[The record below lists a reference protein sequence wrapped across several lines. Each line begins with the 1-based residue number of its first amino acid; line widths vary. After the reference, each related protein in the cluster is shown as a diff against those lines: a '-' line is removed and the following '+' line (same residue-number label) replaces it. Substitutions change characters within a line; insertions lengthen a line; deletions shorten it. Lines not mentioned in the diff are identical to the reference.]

1 MKHSITALLLVCL
14 WLTACTQN
22 LNTLKLNDWQDS
34 LSCEAIATDI
44 RIGIACD
51 QLLHCESDDQYDSLM
66 DTIAVLLLTPDMLDK
81 EQCET
86 YPLRFAHADD
96 KRAMLMTIVGL
107 GRYCTGTSF
116 VLYKKTDCTCTVKK
130 VAYSV
135 PSKHGGPTLPAQ
147 FHSIKK
153 VENGYDLH
161 GKFSFNDSPE
171 SFLDTMHISKDFLES
186 SEFIREYEYDLDSDD
201 EEPIFVTPKN

>member
-1 MKHSITALLLVCL
+1 MKHSILAFLFGCI
-14 WLTACTQN
+14 WLTACTQSQTTQELTN
-22 LNTLKLNDWQDS
+22 WQDS
-34 LSCEAIATDI
+34 LSCEDIATDI

-51 QLLHCESDDQYDSLM
+51 QLLNCESDDQYDRLM
-66 DTIAVLLLTPDMLDK
+66 DSIAVLLLTPDMLDK

-107 GRYCTGTSF
+107 GRYTTGTSF
-116 VLYKKTDCTCTVKK
+116 VLYKKSDGTCNVKK

-147 FHSIKK
+147 FHSIEK
-153 VENGYDLH
+153 VNNGYDLL

-186 SEFIREYEYDLDSDD
+186 SEFIREYDYNEED
-201 EEPIFVTPKN
+201 EEPIFVIPK